1 MLQNMYIQI
10 LYDQI
15 WLNCLMNDRHFS
27 CITKL
32 KKKNPAQQL
41 CLASVGA
48 LLLLAIYSQNVIL
61 KIKSA
66 KIMFFFGDFLQ
77 PEFFFNL
84 QKKIQFLYMVQVG
97 SQNYKRMFKKI
108 YSHIQLVAKQ
118 DQIFLRIMASLT
130 ITHYYP
136 QKNQKKDTDEQHI
149 HFLGEKGCD
158 LELNALFQI

>member
-66 KIMFFFGDFLQ
+66 KIMFFFGDFL
-77 PEFFFNL
+77 
-84 QKKIQFLYMVQVG
+84 
-97 SQNYKRMFKKI
+97 
-108 YSHIQLVAKQ
+108 
-118 DQIFLRIMASLT
+118 
-130 ITHYYP
+130 
-136 QKNQKKDTDEQHI
+136 
-149 HFLGEKGCD
+149 
-158 LELNALFQI
+158 